1 MTLICETFGG
11 AEAVTEEGE
20 HGTGRP
26 AQATGLVREA
36 KATWGG
42 GGSARKVSARGSGR
56 GGSAMASGGVDA
68 LGRRNL
74 AVEHAGL
81 NGRADFRVLDRGLAT
96 LLIAG
101 SAHVTLACR
110 AMVRRKCGS
119 LRASPTGLGASA

>member
-1 MTLICETFGG
+1 MTLICESFVRV
-11 AEAVTEEGE
+11 EAVTEERE

-26 AQATGLVREA
+26 AQAVGLVREA
-36 KATWGG
+36 KATLGG

-56 GGSAMASGGVDA
+56 GGSAMASGRVDG
-68 LGRRNL
+68 LRRGYPD
-74 AVEHAGL
+74 VEHAGL
-81 NGRADFRVLDRGLAT
+81 NGGAEFRGLDRPLAT
-96 LLIAG
+96 PLIPG